1 MDAFAVSA
9 CYGLC
14 MQKVVPKNA
23 VIIGLYFGA
32 FQFLMPLLG
41 YVLAKSFADKI
52 STYDHWIAFV
62 LLAYIGGK
70 MILDSFKNDEEENCG
85 EKLLDFKTM
94 LTLAVATSIDALAIG
109 VSFAFL
115 RVQIIPA
122 SLLIGFTTFTLS
134 ILGVKIGN
142 VFGSKFKSKAEF
154 TGGAILIIIGIK
166 TLLEHLGVLGNG

>member
-70 MILDSFKNDEEENCG
+70 MILDSFKNDEEENCE